1 MSTQPTI
8 IELGSYRWPRHLA
21 IHEAGH
27 AIAAW
32 FFGIQEVE
40 IALSGNNRVAKT
52 YLSGDVDECGAVA
65 VWHTNCP
72 RNVDEVKPYTLS
84 NDEVRLRL
92 IDQV

>member
-1 MSTQPTI
+1 MSTQPII
-8 IELGSYRWPRHLA
+8 IEFGSYRWPRHLA

-52 YLSGDVDECGAVA
+52 YPC
-65 VWHTNCP
+65 
-72 RNVDEVKPYTLS
+72 R
-84 NDEVRLRL
+84 
-92 IDQV
+92 I